1 MIAAMNKPLSVLG
14 FVTLL
19 GGSLIA
25 AETPAAPT
33 LPPAPTVA
41 QTEPFQSPVSFF
53 RRLLKMNEAG
63 RAQALASRS
72 ERSRAVLLAKVRE
85 YEAMASDIRE
95 LKLRTTELRWYLKTL
110 LPMPPDQRAARLAQ
124 MPEQDRELV
133 AVRLKQWN
141 LLSPGWRDEI
151 LRHERTMDWIRRNEL
166 TQPPPSPDTRPD
178 ARLAQWEEL
187 PKETRTGM
195 IHSFNRF
202 FQLSDSERG
211 KILAA
216 VPADRRETV
225 APALEK
231 LNSLPTNERTEC
243 MTAFQKIAAMPEAER
258 QRFFHK
264 AERWRQMT
272 AAERETWANLVTRF
286 PPMPPLP
293 PGLAPKTPQMP
304 PVPSLTHER
313 EIIYPPL
320 PPGLD
325 IPTMPPLPLLTQ
337 TPR

>member
-1 MIAAMNKPLSVLG
+1 MIAAMNKTLSILG

-25 AETPAAPT
+25 AETPAIPT
-33 LPPAPTVA
+33 LPPSPTST
-41 QTEPFQSPVSFF
+41 QPEEFQSPVSFF
-53 RRLLKMNEAG
+53 RRLLKMDDSA
-63 RAQALASRS
+63 RATALASRS

-85 YEAMASDIRE
+85 YEAMTSDTRE

-110 LPMPPDQRAARLAQ
+110 LPMQPDQRAAKLAQ

-166 TQPPPSPDTRPD
+166 TLEPPAPDARPD

-187 PKETRTGM
+187 PEETRAGM

-202 FQLSDSERG
+202 FQLSDSERD

-231 LNSLPTNERTEC
+231 LNSLPANKRSEC
-243 MTAFQKIAAMPEAER
+243 MMAFQKIAAMPDA
-258 QRFFHK
+258 
-264 AERWRQMT
+264 
-272 AAERETWANLVTRF
+272 
-286 PPMPPLP
+286 
-293 PGLAPKTPQMP
+293 
-304 PVPSLTHER
+304 
-313 EIIYPPL
+313 
-320 PPGLD
+320 
-325 IPTMPPLPLLTQ
+325 
-337 TPR
+337 